1 MNIMKCLSN
10 IIFLKFIE
18 QNLPITVKNEIE
30 ELKNLI
36 EKFEWWFISLKW
48 PGVSHF
54 HQKTGP
60 HTFLGM

>member
-36 EKFEWWFISLKW
+36 EKFE
-48 PGVSHF
+48 
-54 HQKTGP
+54 
-60 HTFLGM
+60 